1 MIITLTGADFSANN
15 INSSVKRY
23 KVTFTCKDSSGSTL
37 SSSSNTRY
45 YTEGSSVTFSASN
58 VPSISG
64 YTFQSASPASI
75 ANISA
80 DTTVTLTYAASGG
93 GSSSGGGETEEIPTT
108 VSFAE
113 DSWDTIKAAIKAGKH
128 SYSIGDTKTIN
139 LTNSTSATIRI
150 CDLTN
155 GRYQYADGG
164 ESTNAVFEFVDCVGQ
179 KMYLNNDSTGG
190 RTNVGGYV
198 KTLVPDYLT
207 NTILP
212 LLPSDLQT
220 VLTEVQIP
228 YCTGNAGTEVLKTN
242 AKLFLASG
250 YEITGDSTNNAGE
263 NEGTQFQ
270 LHASNSSYR
279 IKNYNGSATYWW
291 TRTPN
296 SVGTM
301 DYYAINPSGALQSL
315 GSLGNQGC
323 VPFFAL

>member
-15 INSSVKRY
+15 INSSIKRY
-23 KVTFTCKDSSGSTL
+23 KVTFTCKDSDGGTL
-37 SSSSNTRY
+37 SPTSNTRY
-45 YTEGSSVTFSASN
+45 YTEGSNITFGASN

-64 YTFQSASPASI
+64 YTFQSAVPASI
-75 ANISA
+75 TSISA
-80 DTTVTLTYAASGG
+80 DTTVTLTYVL
-93 GSSSGGGETEEIPTT
+93 SSGNGSTDSGDNEDGVTT

-113 DSWDTIKAAIKAGKH
+113 DSWDTIKAAVKAGTH
-128 SYSIGDTKTIN
+128 SYAIGDTKTIN

-150 CDLTN
+150 CDLTE
-155 GRYQYADGG
+155 GRYEYVDGSG
-164 ESTNAVFEFVDCVGQ
+164 STNAVFEFVDCVGQ
-179 KMYLNNDSTGG
+179 KMYINNDSTGG

-198 KTLVPDYLT
+198 KTLAPDYLT

-212 LLPSDLQT
+212 LLPSDLKN
-220 VLTEVQIP
+220 VLAEVQIP
-228 YCTGNAGTEVLKTN
+228 YCTGNGGTEMSTTT

-263 NEGTQFQ
+263 KEGAQFQ

-279 IKNYNGSATYWW
+279 IKNYNSSATYWW

-301 DYYAINPSGALQSL
+301 DYYAINPSGELQSL